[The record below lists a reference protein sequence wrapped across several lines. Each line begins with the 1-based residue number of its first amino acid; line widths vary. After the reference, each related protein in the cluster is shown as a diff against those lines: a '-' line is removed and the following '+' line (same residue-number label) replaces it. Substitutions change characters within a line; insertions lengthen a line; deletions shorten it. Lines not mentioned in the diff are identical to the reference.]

1 MEKKEFNQKNFKTKK
16 NQKTKTL
23 TCIVVSSDNMVNT
36 LETKRFR

>member
-1 MEKKEFNQKNFKTKK
+1 MEKKELNQKKFQIN
-16 NQKTKTL
+16 NKTKTL